1 MRLYI
6 SHGADRENPDWFI
19 VEPRDDP
26 ADQIASLLDA
36 GRTVYALDATA
47 WKPASAGPGPGRLA
61 RRA

>member
-6 SHGADRENPDWFI
+6 SHGAGRDNPDWFI

-26 ADQIASLLDA
+26 AAQIASLLDA
-36 GRTVYALDATA
+36 GRTVYALDTVA
-47 WKPASAGPGPGRLA
+47 WKPYLAGDQRLA